1 MHHGKVCRVRI
12 CASRPEF
19 HLKHGYQMC
28 VPLSVCSSNFHKSSW
43 LCFGC
48 RSAELM
54 SVVFFPADVSALCR
68 HLRSLGRASSV
79 FACALLA
86 RKWHLWWARWPRWHR
101 AVSWGGCV
109 MVPMHRGSPPR
120 RGAPHQPLLRR
131 PRQQG
136 GSAHP
141 CKFGVKLGGSLLCL
155 VLLERAGAEHQ
166 PPLEPETNK
175 QTPLPFLS
183 RVCKCKHGSGN
194 GKLGFPQPKNVKSDI
209 RLEGV
214 A

>member
-1 MHHGKVCRVRI
+1 MSVHCADTSALLEERVRYL
-12 CASRPEF
+12 P
-19 HLKHGYQMC
+19 
-28 VPLSVCSSNFHKSSW
+28 
-43 LCFGC
+43 
-48 RSAELM
+48 
-54 SVVFFPADVSALCR
+54 ALCWPE
-68 HLRSLGRASSV
+68 SGI
-79 FACALLA
+79 CGGLA
-86 RKWHLWWARWPRWHR
+86 GP
-101 AVSWGGCV
+101 GGTEQSAGGGGV

-120 RGAPHQPLLRR
+120 RGAPRQPLPRH

-166 PPLEPETNK
+166 PPSEPETNK

-183 RVCKCKHGSGN
+183 CVCKCKHGSGN